1 MYAVIETGGKQYRVQ
16 EGDTIEIEKVP
27 GTPGEE
33 LTFDGVLMI
42 GGGKKSAIGQPVVEG
57 SKVIGEL
64 LRQDRGEKIIVGKF
78 KRRKKYRR
86 KMGHRQDISVV
97 RIKQIVKPQ
106 KEQSDGS

>member
-1 MYAVIETGGKQYRVQ
+1 MYAVIETGGKQYTVK
-16 EGDTIEIEKVP
+16 EGDIIEIETVA
-27 GTPGEE
+27 GEPGEA
-33 LTFDGVLMI
+33 LTFDRVLMI
-42 GGGKKSAIGQPVVEG
+42 SEAKEYAIGRPNVDG

-64 LRQDRGEKIIVGKF
+64 LRHDRDKKIIVGTF

-86 KMGHRQDISVV
+86 KIGHRQNISVV

>member
-1 MYAVIETGGKQYRVQ
+1 MYAVIETGGKQYKVR
-16 EGDTIEIEKVP
+16 EGDTIEIERLAGV
-27 GTPGEE
+27 PGEE
-33 LTFDGVLMI
+33 LTFDRVFLI
-42 GGGKKSAIGQPVVEG
+42 GDGKDYAIGRPDVPG

-64 LRQDRGEKIIVGKF
+64 LRQDRGKKIVVGKF

-86 KMGHRQDISVV
+86 KTGHRQNISVV